1 MRDRPDAAMIFA
13 AGRGTRMA
21 PLTNDR
27 PKPMVQVAGRPLIDH
42 ALDLLRRAGIGRVVA
57 NTHHLPEMLESH
69 LVGTGVQVVREQVL
83 LETGGGLRN
92 ALPLLGNG
100 PVITLNSDAVWQ
112 GGDPVSTLLDAW
124 DGDAMDALLML
135 VAPEHAHGHTGS
147 GDFTLGADGRLSRGP
162 GHVYTGLQVIRTD
175 GLADIAGDIFSLN
188 LLWDRM
194 AAKGRLFGMV
204 HPGGWCD
211 VGRPESIA
219 PAEAMLDV

>member
-1 MRDRPDAAMIFA
+1 
-13 AGRGTRMA
+13 
-21 PLTNDR
+21 
-27 PKPMVQVAGRPLIDH
+27 VQVAGRPLIDH